1 MRFSENKRVMV
12 VEDDQ
17 SMRAFMQEILEG
29 GGYDCAPVESP
40 LRALSMLI
48 EDQPVD
54 LIFSDIKMPG
64 IDGIEFL
71 RSVKSLTPGTPVVL
85 VSGSFEVDLGL
96 DAVLGGA
103 ADYLYKPVLPEAIL
117 QMVQRHLAPSG
128 LSQDAKVAESIAA
141 LIAQGGDKP
150 LQTAQILELLEAIE
164 LKRYE
169 TLQHSHRVADYSVML
184 GGRYGMAPAELED
197 LRVGALLHDIG
208 KIVIPHNVLMKPG
221 PLNEE
226 EWKVMRMHPK
236 LGWDLVGGF
245 PSLGSASRIVLS
257 HHERWDGRGYPDGI
271 AGLEIPLGARIF
283 SVIDSLDAMLSDRP
297 YRAGRPL
304 AEARVEIDSMS
315 GTQFDPAVV
324 DAFRSISDSEL
335 LEIGRR
341 HPDQFE
347 NLG

>member
-17 SMRAFMQEILEG
+17 GMRAFMQEILEG
-29 GGYDCAPVESP
+29 GGYDCEPVESP

-48 EDQPVD
+48 EDERVD

-71 RSVKSLTPGTPVVL
+71 RTVKTLTPRTPVVL

-96 DAVLGGA
+96 NAILGGA
-103 ADYLYKPVLPEAIL
+103 ADYLYKPVRPEAIL
-117 QMVQRHLAPSG
+117 QMVERHLAPAG
-128 LSQDAKVAESIAA
+128 VSQDAKIEESIAA
-141 LIAQGGDKP
+141 LVRQSGDKP
-150 LQTAQILELLEAIE
+150 LQTAQILELFESIE

-169 TLQHSHRVADYSVML
+169 TLQHSHRVADYSVLL
-184 GGRYGMAPAELED
+184 GGCYGMSQAELED

-221 PLNEE
+221 PLDES
-226 EWKVMRMHPK
+226 EWEVMRTHPK
-236 LGWDLVGGF
+236 IGHDLLRGF
-245 PSLGSASRIVLS
+245 PTLGVASQIVLR

-271 AGLEIPLGARIF
+271 AGLDIPLGARIF

-304 AEARVEIDSMS
+304 AEARGEIDSMS

-324 DAFRSISDSEL
+324 RAFRCISDPDL
-335 LEIGRR
+335 LQIGRR
-341 HPDQFE
+341 HPDQFN
-347 NLG
+347 NLA